1 MSTTRTPTPTPNA
14 TGRREDRDG
23 TAYLVFE
30 RSFRAPITDV
40 WAAVTESDRL
50 VRWIGHW
57 SGDPAS
63 GAVSFWMT
71 AEAADAP
78 EETIHI
84 DECEAPRRVVMR
96 SARPDD
102 SSLEWLWQIDLA
114 ENDGVTTLTFA
125 QEVGDTTLAE
135 GVGPG
140 WDYYLDRMVAAET
153 GGDPGAI
160 DFDEYFPV
168 LSDHYRV
175 ELA

>member
-1 MSTTRTPTPTPNA
+1 MTTRTPSA
-14 TGRREDRDG
+14 TGRRQDRDR

-30 RSFRAPITDV
+30 RTFRAPVEDV

-57 SGDPAS
+57 QGDPAS

-78 EETIHI
+78 EETITI
-84 DECEAPRRVVMR
+84 DECAPPRRLVMR

-102 SSLEWLWQIDLA
+102 PNLEWRWQVDLA
-114 ENDGVTTLTFA
+114 ESDGVTTLTFA
-125 QEVGDTTLAE
+125 QEVGDTVLAE
-135 GVGPG
+135 SVGPG
-140 WDYYLDRMVAAET
+140 WDYYLDRMVLAEA
-153 GGDPGAI
+153 GEDPGTV
-160 DFDEYFPV
+160 DFDDYYPAFV
-168 LSDHYRV
+168 GHYRD

>member
-1 MSTTRTPTPTPNA
+1 MTPTFTPKA
-14 TGRREDRDG
+14 TGRHEDRDG

-30 RSFRAPITDV
+30 RTFRAPISDV

-57 SGDPAS
+57 NGDPTT
-63 GAVSFWMT
+63 GAVSFFMT

-84 DECEAPRRVVMR
+84 DECDEPRRLVMR

-102 SSLEWLWQIDLA
+102 HSLEWKWQIDLA
-114 ENDGVTTLTFA
+114 EADGVTTLTFA
-125 QEVGDTTLAE
+125 QEVGDTVLAE

-140 WDYYLDRMVAAET
+140 WDYYLDRMVAAEN
-153 GGDPGAI
+153 GEELDHI
-160 DFDEYFPV
+160 DFNDYFPAFTE
-168 LSDHYRV
+168 HYRA
-175 ELA
+175 ELAQA